1 MSSIDILVIFQSILT
16 LFIFWLLPQL
26 ERPFKVLIGALLV
39 GYVFSIVSNFVFVY
53 TTNLV
58 FNNLLGIFYDVSYI
72 ILNLLFFKWR
82 YKERYFSR
90 LLIAACILLPLI
102 ILVRD
107 IYFGLLFNSVINN
120 NLNMQVGIILIIAGC
135 LRVLYLFIKKADQVD
150 LYKKPEFWMI
160 VSMLLYNSLYFVHF
174 GFLNLRFRLNS
185 NFGIDYYNLYQAT
198 IVIIYELTI
207 LLIVGKIG
215 LKKELAKR

>member
-1 MSSIDILVIFQSILT
+1 
-16 LFIFWLLPQL
+16 
-26 ERPFKVLIGALLV
+26 
-39 GYVFSIVSNFVFVY
+39 
-53 TTNLV
+53 
-58 FNNLLGIFYDVSYI
+58 
-72 ILNLLFFKWR
+72 
-82 YKERYFSR
+82 
-90 LLIAACILLPLI
+90 
-102 ILVRD
+102 
-107 IYFGLLFNSVINN
+107 
-120 NLNMQVGIILIIAGC
+120 MQVGIILIIAGC
-135 LRVLYLFIKKADQVD
+135 LRVLFLFIKGADQVD
-150 LYKKPEFWMI
+150 LYKKAEFWMI

>member
-1 MSSIDILVIFQSILT
+1 MSSIDILVIYQSILT
-16 LFIFWLLPQL
+16 LFIFWQLPQL
-26 ERPFKVLIGALLV
+26 EKPFKVLIGALLV
-39 GYVFSIVSNFVFVY
+39 GYIFSIVSSALFGY
-53 TTNLV
+53 TTNLI
-58 FNNLLGIFYDVSYI
+58 FHNLLSVFYDVSYI
-72 ILNLLFFKWR
+72 ILYLLFFKWR

-90 LLIAACILLPLI
+90 LLIAACIILPLI

-120 NLNMQVGIILIIAGC
+120 TLIMQVGIILIIAGC
-135 LRVLYLFIKKADQVD
+135 LRVLFLFIKGADQVD
-150 LYKKPEFWMI
+150 LYKKAEFWMI

-185 NFGIDYYNLYQAT
+185 NFGIDYYNFYQAT